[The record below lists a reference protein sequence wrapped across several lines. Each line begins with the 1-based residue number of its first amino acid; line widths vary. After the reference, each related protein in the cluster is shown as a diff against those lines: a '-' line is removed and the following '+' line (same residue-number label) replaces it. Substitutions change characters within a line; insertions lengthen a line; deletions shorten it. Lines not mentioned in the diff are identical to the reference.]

1 MRHVFLTSLLLLCLT
16 VVAACSGTGF
26 SQFNSSSFWTTEN
39 QDDKAREEYWD
50 KFYGRKKSGFES
62 EAWKDF
68 YDVPG
73 EQIPRAQHCGFWG
86 GTQKN
91 CRGMNAPNP
100 TPNCDFYGNCSG
112 AAAKPNNSLG
122 W

>member
-1 MRHVFLTSLLLLCLT
+1 MRCSFVMGLILIAAVSLT
-16 VVAACSGTGF
+16 ACRGPGI
-26 SQFNSSSFWTTEN
+26 SQFNTNSFWTTET
-39 QDDKAREEYWD
+39 QEDKARADYWD
-50 KFYGRKKSGFES
+50 KFYGRKKTGPES

-86 GTQKN
+86 GVQKN
-91 CRGMNAPNP
+91 CRGFDAPNP
-100 TPNCDFYGNCSG
+100 TPNCDFYGNCSA